1 MVALETSAAA
11 IATDSGGVQKEA
23 YLAGTP
29 CITLRTETEWVETVE
44 AGWNR
49 VVGDAPESL
58 AAILADAEFMS
69 RERLRP
75 ELYGD
80 AHAAGRIVAALERM
94 QESRP

>member
-1 MVALETSAAA
+1 
-11 IATDSGGVQKEA
+11 
-23 YLAGTP
+23 
-29 CITLRTETEWVETVE
+29 
-44 AGWNR
+44 
-49 VVGDAPESL
+49 
-58 AAILADAEFMS
+58 MS